1 MSYSKLE
8 KKNLDMNQVIIIK
21 QHFFFITLSDL
32 IEICYFKSGWPVC
45 GLTVSAILFL
55 FHLFAICLLSGN
67 WQFGISEIPQIPHL
81 LILLFNGDFT
91 YGNAVLL

>member
-1 MSYSKLE
+1 
-8 KKNLDMNQVIIIK
+8 MNQVIIIK

-55 FHLFAICLLSGN
+55 FHLFATVFVYYLAI
-67 WQFGISEIPQIPHL
+67 GISEIPQIPHL